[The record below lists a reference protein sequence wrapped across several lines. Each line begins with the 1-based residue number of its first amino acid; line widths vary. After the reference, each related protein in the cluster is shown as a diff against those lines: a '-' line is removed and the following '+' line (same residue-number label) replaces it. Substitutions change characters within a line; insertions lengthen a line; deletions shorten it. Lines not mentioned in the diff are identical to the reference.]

1 MSHPR
6 LTHTVKK
13 KLKLMNRQRLVL
25 DTNVLI
31 SAILFGGKPRKVLD
45 LVISG
50 SVDCTL
56 SISIL
61 DELRDVLQR
70 PKFGFSPDLCLHI
83 TEELH
88 GLCDIISP
96 SVSLD
101 VIRSDPD
108 DNRILECAVEA
119 GAHFIVSGDPHLLGL
134 GTFEMIKILSP
145 ADYLNEFEAC

>member
-1 MSHPR
+1 
-6 LTHTVKK
+6 
-13 KLKLMNRQRLVL
+13 MNRHRIVL

-31 SAILFGGKPRKVLD
+31 SAILFGGTPRRVLD

-56 SISIL
+56 SIAIL

-70 PKFGFSPDLCLHI
+70 PKFGFPADVCLHI

-88 GLCDIISP
+88 GVCDIITP
-96 SVSLD
+96 SVRVD
-101 VIRSDPD
+101 AIPSDPD

-119 GAHFIVSGDPHLLGL
+119 HAHYIVSGDPHLLDL
-134 GTFEMIKILSP
+134 GTFERIRILSP
-145 ADYLNEFEAC
+145 ADYLKEFEAR

>member
-1 MSHPR
+1 
-6 LTHTVKK
+6 
-13 KLKLMNRQRLVL
+13 MNRHRIVL
-25 DTNVLI
+25 DTNVII

-50 SVDCTL
+50 FVDCTL
-56 SISIL
+56 SLAIL

-70 PKFGFSPDLCLHI
+70 PKFGFPPDLCLHI

-88 GLCDIISP
+88 GVCDIISP
-96 SVSLD
+96 SVILN

-119 GAHFIVSGDPHLLGL
+119 RAHYIVSGDPHLLKL
-134 GTFEMIKILSP
+134 GVFERITILSP
-145 ADYLNEFEAC
+145 TDYLKEFDTC

>member
-1 MSHPR
+1 
-6 LTHTVKK
+6 
-13 KLKLMNRQRLVL
+13 MNRHRIVL

-56 SISIL
+56 SIAIL

-70 PKFGFSPDLCLHI
+70 PKFGFPADVCLHI

-88 GLCDIISP
+88 GICDIISP
-96 SVSLD
+96 SVRVD
-101 VIRSDPD
+101 AIRSDPD

-119 GAHFIVSGDPHLLGL
+119 HAHYIVSGDPHLLDL
-134 GTFEMIKILSP
+134 GTFERIRILNP
-145 ADYLNEFEAC
+145 ADYLKELEAR